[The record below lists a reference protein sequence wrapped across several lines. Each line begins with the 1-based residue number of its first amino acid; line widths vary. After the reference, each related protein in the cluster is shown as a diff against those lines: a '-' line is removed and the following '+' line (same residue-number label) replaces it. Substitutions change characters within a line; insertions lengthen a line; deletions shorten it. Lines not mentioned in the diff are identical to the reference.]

1 VTFVPENTVTM
12 AQDCAGIANIG
23 REYTTQENPRSVLHD
38 SQGFEAGSADNW
50 NSGDVS
56 AQVEGQSTDTAQTG
70 RV

>member
-1 VTFVPENTVTM
+1 MTFVPKNTVTM

-23 REYTTQENPRSVLHD
+23 REYTTHDLSSMIAKDSKQE
-38 SQGFEAGSADNW
+38 ADNW

-56 AQVEGQSTDTAQTG
+56 AQVGGQSTDTAQTG